1 MRVVAARVGAMAKA
15 MAAGEVRAAEPV
27 VRPLAQ
33 SEGSAVEA
41 ERWYSWRDRLWCSHW
56 YSLRAATERAVAAAA
71 AARTARATAARAGAA
86 RAGVANAVAAAAA
99 ARTRA
104 AAAGAIR

>member
-1 MRVVAARVGAMAKA
+1 VRVVAARVGAMARA
-15 MAAGEVRAAEPV
+15 MAAAGEVRAAEPV

-33 SEGSAVEA
+33 SEGRAVEA
-41 ERWYSWRDRLWCSHW
+41 ERWYSWRDRLWCAHW

-71 AARTARATAARAGAA
+71 AARTARATAARAG
-86 RAGVANAVAAAAA
+86 VANAVAAAAA